1 MASNNSKSKSILR
14 SSSESKSKSSRRGVS
29 FATNINTERINT
41 NTAARRKHRTNADD
55 TGDTDTGDT
64 DADTASTNT
73 GKSRMMNDVEEDAF
87 DPSLQQQ
94 DTDMSILDLDNTDTS
109 SLSLKQI
116 RDLKSKRAMQRVAA
130 GAVDVFDAEEEGDEC
145 YSLLQQD
152 NEGQG
157 QGQEGLNLN
166 DNQSTITSK
175 NNNDNN
181 DNSEKQKQKQDAC
194 PIEPFNMT
202 SEREDGS
209 GYFDGDTY
217 VFRRGNPEEEEDAWL
232 DQLDENTRN
241 RNGNINGNINGNTS
255 KDSSSNINAMNNT
268 NTQSSITST
277 STTASNARDARTRAM
292 NEMTKEQIYDELV
305 PLLATDSESI
315 LQALGRYGSIIK
327 RETKQLKLL
336 RKKQAKDPTQET
348 QSQSQSQSQSQIAN
362 IKKEPSASTKALNRL
377 TELSNVCM
385 MKYDD
390 SAIYDRDRAYFT
402 NILGKSDAEE
412 TMKRKRSYFAGAD
425 ADVNVDA
432 GMNGIDHG
440 VAAKRS
446 RGEDNDAAVHTHANT
461 ANASNASKDESIH
474 VQVNTQ
480 WEYRGNEDNAI
491 HGPYKTQEMM
501 EWIKAGYFV
510 GPMAVDVRMITRDAT
525 YTNGGHNVG
534 HNGGG
539 HNDRKDEIELKS
551 KEEVVDDLLGDLE
564 DSDDENENENESEGE
579 AEAKG
584 RETGIDSA
592 IASEWQRSDEI
603 DFSKYQ

>member
-1 MASNNSKSKSILR
+1 MASNNSKSKSILK
-14 SSSESKSKSSRRGVS
+14 SSSAESKSSRRGVS
-29 FATNINTERINT
+29 FATNVNTQSISNT
-41 NTAARRKHRTNADD
+41 NTAARSKPRTNA
-55 TGDTDTGDT
+55 GDE
-64 DADTASTNT
+64 TANMKSTST

-87 DPSLQQQ
+87 DPCCSLQ
-94 DTDMSILDLDNTDTS
+94 DTDMSILDIDNTDTS

-130 GAVDVFDAEEEGDEC
+130 GAVDVFDGEEEEEEGDEC

-152 NEGQG
+152 DEEGQKQGQG
-157 QGQEGLNLN
+157 QGQDKGKEGLDLN
-166 DNQSTITSK
+166 GNQSTSK
-175 NNNDNN
+175 NNNNSN
-181 DNSEKQKQKQDAC
+181 SNSEKQKQEAC

-232 DQLDENTRN
+232 DQLD
-241 RNGNINGNINGNTS
+241 S
-255 KDSSSNINAMNNT
+255 KDSSSNINAKNKNNT
-268 NTQSSITST
+268 NTQSSIAT
-277 STTASNARDARTRAM
+277 TTASNINANINANAARDAHTRAM

-336 RKKQAKDPTQET
+336 RKKQAKDPKQTQET
-348 QSQSQSQSQSQIAN
+348 QESRLQSQSQNAN
-362 IKKEPSASTKALNRL
+362 IKKETSASTKALNRL

-390 SAIYDRDRAYFT
+390 TAIYDRDRAYFT
-402 NILGKSDAEE
+402 NILGKSDANEA
-412 TMKRKRSYFAGAD
+412 MKRKRSYFTGAD
-425 ADVNVDA
+425 ADVDVDA

-446 RGEDNDAAVHTHANT
+446 RGEADAGADVDANADTRKDNDAATNT
-461 ANASNASKDESIH
+461 NASKDGIIH

-510 GPMAVDVRMITRDAT
+510 GPMAVDVRMISRDAAN
-525 YTNGGHNVG
+525 TNGH
-534 HNGGG
+534 
-539 HNDRKDEIELKS
+539 KDEPESKS

-564 DSDDENENENESEGE
+564 DSDDENENEGE

>member
-14 SSSESKSKSSRRGVS
+14 SSSESTTKASRRGVVS
-29 FATNINTERINT
+29 FATNIQQTQNIHTT
-41 NTAARRKHRTNADD
+41 NTAASDD
-55 TGDTDTGDT
+55 V
-64 DADTASTNT
+64 
-73 GKSRMMNDVEEDAF
+73 SRMMNDVEEDAF
-87 DPSLQQQ
+87 DPSSLQD
-94 DTDMSILDLDNTDTS
+94 DTDDDTSMLMLVDTADTTADTSS

-116 RDLKSKRAMQRVAA
+116 RDLKSKRALQRVAA
-130 GAVDVFDAEEEGDEC
+130 GAVDGFDGEEEVDER

-152 NEGQG
+152 GGDGDDNDDEQGEGHG
-157 QGQEGLNLN
+157 HGPGSLDL
-166 DNQSTITSK
+166 
-175 NNNDNN
+175 N
-181 DNSEKQKQKQDAC
+181 DNSEKQKQEAC

-232 DQLDENTRN
+232 DNLDQN
-241 RNGNINGNINGNTS
+241 NGNGNGNEYTS
-255 KDSSSNINAMNNT
+255 KDSSSTSNINAILLQKGNGNNSKT
-268 NTQSSITST
+268 NTQSSITTTIT
-277 STTASNARDARTRAM
+277 SNANANDNAARDAHTRAM

-315 LQALGRYGSIIK
+315 IQALGRYGSIIK
-327 RETKQLKLL
+327 RETKQLKLALL
-336 RKKQAKDPTQET
+336 RKKQAKDSTQT
-348 QSQSQSQSQSQIAN
+348 QTQTRAQNVN
-362 IKKEPSASTKALNRL
+362 IKKAPSASAKALNRL

-402 NILGKSDAEE
+402 NLLGKSDAEE
-412 TMKRKRSYFAGAD
+412 AMKRKRSYFTGAD
-425 ADVNVDA
+425 ADVNADMDGIGH
-432 GMNGIDHG
+432 GM
-440 VAAKRS
+440 ATKRS
-446 RGEDNDAAVHTHANT
+446 RGDAGAGADDAAANT
-461 ANASNASKDESIH
+461 KAIEGSISVHVNA
-474 VQVNTQ
+474 Q

-510 GPMAVDVRMITRDAT
+510 GPMAVDVRMITRDAD
-525 YTNGGHNVG
+525 TNG
-534 HNGGG
+534 HNGG
-539 HNDRKDEIELKS
+539 KDEPESKS

-564 DSDDENENENESEGE
+564 DSDDESEG
-579 AEAKG
+579 EAKG
-584 RETGIDSA
+584 RETGIDSS